1 MTFSELQILL
11 DISKGNEVDVLEKH
25 TKEIDIGYIFVDS
38 EDGQCWLFDKNGK
51 IADIKKITTL
61 CEDYIKK
68 DIKKIVIPKS
78 VKSIGDW
85 AFAYCRSLKS
95 IEIPNSVK
103 SIGDDV
109 FLGCKS
115 LKSVEIPESVK
126 SIGDQTFSHCT
137 SLTSIK
143 IPSSVENI
151 RDGIFWNCKS
161 LKSIEIPDTVKSIG
175 YGAFYDCT
183 SLEEVIFK
191 DKTIDEVKAMD
202 GYPWGIEDEAI
213 IKCS

>member
-51 IADIKKITTL
+51 IDDIKKITTL

-78 VKSIGDW
+78 VKSIRDW
-85 AFAYCRSLKS
+85 AFYGCKFLTSIEIPDSVESIGKWAFYNCTSLKS
-95 IEIPNSVK
+95 IEISENVK
-103 SIGDDV
+103 SIGYKAFWD
-109 FLGCKS
+109 CKS
-115 LKSVEIPESVK
+115 LTNV
-126 SIGDQTFSHCT
+126 D
-137 SLTSIK
+137 
-143 IPSSVENI
+143 
-151 RDGIFWNCKS
+151 
-161 LKSIEIPDTVKSIG
+161 IPDSVKSIG
-175 YGAFYDCT
+175 YGAFQDCT
-183 SLEEVIFK
+183 SLKSVIFK
-191 DKTIDEVKAMD
+191 GKTIDQVKAMD
-202 GYPWGIEDEAI
+202 YYPWGIKDESI